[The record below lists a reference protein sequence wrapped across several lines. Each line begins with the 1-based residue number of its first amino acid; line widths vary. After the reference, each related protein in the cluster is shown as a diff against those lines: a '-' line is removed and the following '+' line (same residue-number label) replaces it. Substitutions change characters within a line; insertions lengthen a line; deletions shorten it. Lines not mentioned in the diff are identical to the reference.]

1 MEVGM
6 GLTQHSILSALARRF
21 AMSNGSKSD
30 GTLLFVIRCF
40 SIVTLV
46 LAVTLLVLDIKNT
59 QIFLRLRGFE
69 RGFLMLVESI
79 SGADEC
85 DLHAFQEK
93 TTVIMGIRDV
103 NYMIPLL
110 FSLLL
115 SFQLGVLFCLFKV
128 SAISKRRANSN
139 LPFFSYMAAI
149 LIVSIVCSLLYTAT
163 FFHNTNAWR
172 KRRINVSREVA
183 SLPVMSKS
191 EIQHMNDISSKLL
204 REGVKDLGFFLI
216 TTYLATALMLL
227 EGVYFLSVTGRRRYA
242 SGLGRTE
249 VSS

>member
-1 MEVGM
+1 M
-6 GLTQHSILSALARRF
+6 GLIQHSILSALARRF
-21 AMSNGSKSD
+21 AMSNGNKSD
-30 GTLLFVIRCF
+30 GTLLFVITSF
-40 SIVTLV
+40 SILTLV
-46 LAVTLLVLDIKNT
+46 LAVTLLALDIKNT
-59 QIFLRLRGFE
+59 RVFLRIRGFE
-69 RGFLMLVESI
+69 RGFLMVVDNI
-79 SGADEC
+79 SDGDYC
-85 DLHAFQEK
+85 YLYAFK
-93 TTVIMGIRDV
+93 KNTTVIMSIRDA

-110 FSLLL
+110 SSLLF
-115 SFQLGVLFCLFKV
+115 SFQLGVLFCLFRV

-163 FFHNTNAWR
+163 SFRNTNAWR

-183 SLPVMSKS
+183 SLPVMSRS
-191 EIQHMNDISSKLL
+191 EIQHMKDISSKLL

-216 TTYLATALMLL
+216 TTYSAAALMLL
-227 EGVYFLSVTGRRRYA
+227 EGVYLLSVTGRRRYA